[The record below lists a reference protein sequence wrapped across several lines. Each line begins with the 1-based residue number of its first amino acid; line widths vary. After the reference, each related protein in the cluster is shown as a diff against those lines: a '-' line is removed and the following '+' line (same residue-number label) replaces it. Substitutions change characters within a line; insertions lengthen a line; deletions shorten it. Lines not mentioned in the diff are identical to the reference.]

1 MPKFDVLTINQKHL
15 AKVNVAKSNMAINQN
30 EKFNH
35 ELIWSFQMWK
45 RNITRQLKERKS
57 LTSIVVE
64 HIFD

>member
-15 AKVNVAKSNMAINQN
+15 AKVNVARSNMAINQS
-30 EKFNH
+30 EKINQEF
-35 ELIWSFQMWK
+35 IWSFQMWK